1 MITFIPEI
9 PYNTLPTLPPKQE
22 LESKIV
28 LKKCIEVNSALA
40 ELKTAGRLI
49 PNQSVLINIIPL
61 LEAKDSSAIENIVT
75 TTDKLFKYA
84 DGNTYNLDASTKETL
99 RYREALQLGCK
110 HLEKKPLST
119 STAIEICSVI
129 KGQQMDIR
137 KTPGT
142 TLVNDLTKEI
152 IYTPPAGEGIIRDLL
167 KNWEAFLH
175 NESNIEPLVRM
186 AVSHYQFEAI
196 HPFTDGNGRTG
207 RILNIL
213 FLIQENLL
221 TSPILYTSRYI
232 IANKNEYY
240 QLLLKVTKE
249 NDWESWILYILS
261 AIGDTCR
268 WTLNKIEA
276 IKHLSEEVT
285 RIVKSQASTIY
296 SRDLIDVIFTQPYC
310 RIANLIDYGI
320 AKRQV
325 ASVYLKKLC
334 EIGILEE
341 VREGRDKI
349 FIHPKMINLL
359 VSE

>member
-1 MITFIPEI
+1 
-9 PYNTLPTLPPKQE
+9 
-22 LESKIV
+22 
-28 LKKCIEVNSALA
+28 
-40 ELKTAGRLI
+40 
-49 PNQSVLINIIPL
+49 
-61 LEAKDSSAIENIVT
+61 
-75 TTDKLFKYA
+75 
-84 DGNTYNLDASTKETL
+84 
-99 RYREALQLGCK
+99 
-110 HLEKKPLST
+110 
-119 STAIEICSVI
+119 
-129 KGQQMDIR
+129 MDIR